1 MLQEILQKYWHTK
14 EIKKWEY
21 LYKAS
26 KNDQNLYFIQ
36 KWQILLSANWN
47 QIAIVWENEISWE
60 KSFLNKTPKP
70 IDAQAITDLEV
81 IFLSPEDF
89 EKLDNFTQKE
99 ILKAL
104 TLFVSDRVYLLNNIV
119 NNISVINKK
128 ISTLKP
134 SLSLEYLQEL
144 FWNLF
149 NIQEAY
155 IYKIYEWAI
164 LPILESNVNPQVQLE
179 IQKVQDK
186 QRSIIWGKD
195 YFLIK
200 VDDYIFYGK
209 IQKYKSDYVITNTFI
224 HSIHTLKYLW
234 EILEKLKDEEL
245 HNLIK

>member
-1 MLQEILQKYWHTK
+1 MLKKFLQKYWKTK
-14 EIKKWEY
+14 KLKKQDY

-26 KNDQNLYFIQ
+26 ENDQNLYFIK
-36 KWQILLSANWN
+36 KWQILLSANWHE
-47 QIAIVWENEISWE
+47 IAIVWENEISWE

-70 IDAQAITDLEV
+70 IDAQAITNLEV

-104 TLFVSDRVYLLNNIV
+104 TLFVSDRVYLLNDII

-134 SLSLEYLQEL
+134 SLSSNYLQEL

-149 NIQEAY
+149 SLEEVY
-155 IYKIYEWAI
+155 IYKIYESAV
-164 LPILESNVNPQVQLE
+164 LPIFESNLNPQIQLE
-179 IQKVQDK
+179 IQKVQNK
-186 QRSIIWGKD
+186 QRSLILWD
-195 YFLIK
+195 NYFLIK
-200 VDDYIFYGK
+200 VDDYVFYVK
-209 IQKYKSDYVITNTFI
+209 IKKHKSDYIITNTFI

-234 EILEKLKDEEL
+234 EILENLKNEEL
-245 HNLIK
+245 NSLIK

>member
-1 MLQEILQKYWHTK
+1 MLKEILKKHWHTK
-14 EIKKWEY
+14 KLKKWEY
-21 LYKAS
+21 LYKTS
-26 KNDQNLYFIQ
+26 ENDQNLYFIK
-36 KWQILLSANWN
+36 KWQILLSLNWN
-47 QIAIVWENEISWE
+47 QIAIVWENEISGE

-89 EKLDNFTQKE
+89 EKLDNSTQKE

-104 TLFVSDRVYLLNNIV
+104 TLFVSDRVYLLNDIV

-134 SLSLEYLQEL
+134 SLSLDYLQEL

-155 IYKIYEWAI
+155 IYKTYEGAI
-164 LPILESNVNPQVQLE
+164 LPIFESNLNPQVQVE
-179 IQKVQDK
+179 IQKVQNK

-209 IQKYKSDYVITNTFI
+209 ITKHKSDYVITNTFI

-234 EILEKLKDEEL
+234 EILEKLKNEEL
-245 HNLIK
+245 NNLIK